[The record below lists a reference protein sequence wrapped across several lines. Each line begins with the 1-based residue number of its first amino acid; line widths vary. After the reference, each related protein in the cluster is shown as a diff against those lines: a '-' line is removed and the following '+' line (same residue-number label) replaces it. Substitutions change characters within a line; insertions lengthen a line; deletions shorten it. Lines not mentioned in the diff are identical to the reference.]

1 MRERSQVD
9 GGGITPWASAEASMS
24 EILRRRSL
32 EVKESRKRRRENM
45 PVCAQWTDEMR
56 KHFPDLQVLRAEE
69 NGHTWGEE
77 QAQGVPLINLVQVTL
92 KKWGFTK

>member
-1 MRERSQVD
+1 MDCGR
-9 GGGITPWASAEASMS
+9 ITLGPPAEASMS

-45 PVCAQWTDEMR
+45 PVCAKWTDEMR
-56 KHFPDLQVLRAEE
+56 QHFPDLQVLRAEE

-77 QAQGVPLINLVQVTL
+77 QAQGVPLIDLVQETM
-92 KKWGFTK
+92 KKWGFYESK